1 MMDNPV
7 VMAVFLV
14 LGGLVGIWGFFRF
27 PLPALLVNYPTMIV
41 SNALKFIP
49 ALALLLGGQTAI
61 QAEPVK
67 RLDGQLT
74 SQAESPETVQE
85 AANTMKAA
93 FVSAA
98 PVQVFG
104 SDTVGIGLMDKG
116 WVQFVA
122 GESQPTLLPLQAVTD
137 PTQPTQ
143 PTPTPPTQPEQ
154 PTQPTQP
161 GQPTK
166 PKKPP
171 TKGVDD
177 NGFDDGRVQA
187 QG

>member
-1 MMDNPV
+1 MTDNPV

-61 QAEPVK
+61 HAEPV
-67 RLDGQLT
+67 
-74 SQAESPETVQE
+74 
-85 AANTMKAA
+85 KAA

-104 SDTVGIGLMDKG
+104 LDTVEIGLMDKG

-122 GESQPTLLPLQAVTD
+122 GESQPTPLPLQAATD

-143 PTPTPPTQPEQ
+143 PNPQPTQPNPQPEQ
-154 PTQPTQP
+154 PNPQPEQP